1 MVLITLKDLV
11 VKSSTEK
18 SYEAEVMAYEF
29 DWNIDGNK
37 WNRLPRRFATREELW
52 VVVGQFLEV
61 MDPKREAK
69 CIELKLRKVE

>member
-1 MVLITLKDLV
+1 
-11 VKSSTEK
+11 
-18 SYEAEVMAYEF
+18 MAYEL

-61 MDPKREAK
+61 MDPTREAT
-69 CIELKLRKVE
+69 CIELKLRKVD